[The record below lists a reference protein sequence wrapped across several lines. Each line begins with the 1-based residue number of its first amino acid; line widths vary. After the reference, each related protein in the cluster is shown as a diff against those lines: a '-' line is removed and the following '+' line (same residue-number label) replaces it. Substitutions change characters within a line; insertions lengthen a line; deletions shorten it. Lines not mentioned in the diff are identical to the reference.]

1 MPRSLFEGSVFMGSY
16 ILRRLFIAI
25 PTLIGITIVV
35 FLMVH
40 LIPGNIV
47 QIMLGTR
54 TNVSPS
60 QLHQLYRLYGLNHPL
75 YDQYWLWFSRLVKGN
90 LGFSLRSGLPIT
102 SLIGPAFAVTAEL
115 AIGSLL
121 IAVIVAVPLGMIAAL
136 HHRGI
141 FDWVARGFALVG
153 LAIPNFWL
161 GTLLVLATAV
171 YLPSFSD
178 FNYSALFSHPGAN
191 LRDMLFPML
200 ALGLSLMAIITRMTR
215 AAVLEAL
222 GEGHVR
228 TAYAKGLRPA
238 AVNLRHVLRNSL
250 IPITTIVG
258 LQLGYLLGGAI
269 VIENVFSLPGMG
281 QLVVNAINERD
292 YPVVQSSVLIIAVV
306 FVLVNL
312 VVDISYGFINP
323 TIRYQ

>member
-1 MPRSLFEGSVFMGSY
+1 MVQY
-16 ILRRLFIAI
+16 VLRRLVIAI
-25 PTLIGITIVV
+25 PTLVGVTIVV

-54 TNVSPS
+54 TNVSAS
-60 QLHQLYRLYGLNHPL
+60 QLHQLYRLYGINSPL
-75 YDQYWLWFSRLVKGN
+75 YVQYWLWFSGLLHGN

-115 AIGSLL
+115 ALGAL
-121 IAVIVAVPLGMIAAL
+121 ILAVVVAIPLGMVAAL
-136 HHRGI
+136 HQRGI
-141 FDWVARGFALVG
+141 LDWTARGFALMG

-171 YLPSFSD
+171 YLPTFSD
-178 FNYSALFSHPGAN
+178 FNYISLFQQPLGN
-191 LRDMLFPML
+191 LRDMLFPMVAL
-200 ALGLSLMAIITRMTR
+200 ALSLMAIIMRMTR
-215 AAVLEAL
+215 ATVLDAL
-222 GEGHVR
+222 QRDHVR
-228 TAYAKGLRPA
+228 TAYAKGLTPLM
-238 AVNLRHVLRNSL
+238 VNTRHVLRNSL

-269 VIENVFSLPGMG
+269 VVENVFSLPGMG

-292 YPVVQSSVLIIAVV
+292 YPVVQSTVLVIAVV